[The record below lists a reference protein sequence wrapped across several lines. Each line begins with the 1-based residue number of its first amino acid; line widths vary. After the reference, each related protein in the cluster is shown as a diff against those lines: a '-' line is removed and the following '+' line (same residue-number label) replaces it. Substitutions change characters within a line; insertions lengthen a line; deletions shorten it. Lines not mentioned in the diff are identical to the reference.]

1 MRTAIIITAMLIILS
16 CAASAYTIT
25 STGMKGTEIAADD
38 KIIAF
43 ITFEDS
49 IDKDLTGDNDTK
61 DYVLQYYDI
70 SSDRVRNTGRE
81 ARNPSVYGEL
91 VAYADKSRVVYLYNT
106 DTKEAK
112 RIGERGT
119 YPSIFG
125 DRIGFVTSEQDE
137 DEDLDSD
144 SDQDDNIL
152 QYYDISTGKVTNT
165 KEHASRSLMLKD
177 YIVYDTPEDA
187 ADADLD
193 RDNDMNHNIIQYVD
207 IDNED
212 IVNTRQA
219 GANPVGFKEGSV
231 IASDGKQFVVIDLE
245 GRKSTGTGVFGNNPS
260 VYGDLLAY
268 EKNSTIHIYR
278 ISTGADKA
286 LNITGKNPI
295 IYENMIAFID
305 DKKEV
310 SLISGEDPDYDG
322 VPDFADNCPMKGN
335 ADQKDTDN
343 DSIGDACDEAVQN
356 TTSEPKLIVPVQY
369 NISVIPENKTSVN
382 ATPQITAQVA
392 APTVLPPEPVQRRE
406 LPDATIMQS
415 EKKDDKSPTYWF
427 MMAVGIVVIGI
438 LIYVV
443 VPRWMKK
450 KRKSFGF

>member
-1 MRTAIIITAMLIILS
+1 MKLSTITIMLIILS
-16 CAASAYTIT
+16 CAASAYTTT
-25 STGMKGTEIAADD
+25 STEMSGAEPAADN

-43 ITFEDS
+43 ITFEDG

-106 DTKEAK
+106 NTKEAK

-119 YPSIFG
+119 YPAIFG
-125 DRIGFVTSEQDE
+125 DRISFVTSEQDE
-137 DEDLDSD
+137 DEDLNSD

-152 QYYDISTGKVTNT
+152 QYYEISTGKVTNT
-165 KEHASRSLMLKD
+165 KEHASRALMLKD
-177 YIVYDTPEDA
+177 YLVYDTPEDA

-193 RDNDMNHNIIQYVD
+193 RDNDMNHNIIQYLD

-219 GANPVGFKEGSV
+219 GANPVGFKEGKI

-268 EKNSTIHIYR
+268 ETNGTIHIYR

-310 SLISGEDPDYDG
+310 SLISGEDPDYDS

-356 TTSEPKLIVPVQY
+356 TTIEPKLIVPIQY
-369 NISVIPENKTSVN
+369 NISVIPENKTAN
-382 ATPQITAQVA
+382 TTPQITAQVA

-406 LPDATIMQS
+406 LPDATVLQI

-427 MMAVGIVVIGI
+427 MIALGIVVIGI